1 MCSLPSHQCATFF
14 IEGILGFRSAQ
25 QYTLG
30 MHLLLKV
37 LDHVLVAM
45 FLLGG
50 FGSAFV
56 IVISFAED
64 MHELLSKNE

>member
-1 MCSLPSHQCATFF
+1 
-14 IEGILGFRSAQ
+14 
-25 QYTLG
+25 

-45 FLLGG
+45 FLIGG
-50 FGSAFV
+50 VGSAFV

-64 MHELLSKNE
+64 MHELFTKNE

>member
-1 MCSLPSHQCATFF
+1 MLT
-14 IEGILGFRSAQ
+14 ILGIQSRP

-30 MHLLLKV
+30 MQSLLKV

-45 FLLGG
+45 FLIGG

-64 MHELLSKNE
+64 MHELFSKND

>member
-1 MCSLPSHQCATFF
+1 VQSNIA
-14 IEGILGFRSAQ
+14 SAAKTLYLQ
-25 QYTLG
+25 FAAVDGSPQYTLG

-37 LDHVLVAM
+37 VDHVLVSM

-64 MHELLSKNE
+64 MHELFSKND